1 MIRDILIDTQARSL
15 NQRGKEVDRMKLV
28 GVSGALAGGKTAVA
42 VEAVLAAAR
51 VHDPTIKT
59 ELIDLREYD
68 IEFAAGLP
76 LSAYNEDT
84 WNVVKKIQAAD
95 FLVFGTPIYQAS
107 LSGALKNLLDHLPE
121 YAFRNKVT
129 GMVATGW
136 TNRHFLVLEYHLGS
150 ILSYFKGLIPTGNV
164 FIHNEA
170 YDIES
175 DELIDDRIYERIGQ
189 LAEEMIY
196 LQRGIMNR

>member
-1 MIRDILIDTQARSL
+1 
-15 NQRGKEVDRMKLV
+15 MKLV

-68 IEFAAGLP
+68 IEFVAGLP